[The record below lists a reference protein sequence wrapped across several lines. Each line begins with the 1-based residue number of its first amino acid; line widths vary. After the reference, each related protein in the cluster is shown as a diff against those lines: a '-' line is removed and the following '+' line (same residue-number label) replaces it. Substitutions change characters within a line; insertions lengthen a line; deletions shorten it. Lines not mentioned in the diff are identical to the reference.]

1 MYFRDSEQEST
12 SRQDSIQE
20 PDEKLGTCEMTVK
33 ALRNIIAYC
42 ILPPKGRLIIY
53 RPLVKSVYQKNQI
66 PYFSIKTYVVCTQK
80 NGCKETVLF
89 STQNIC

>member
-1 MYFRDSEQEST
+1 MYFRDSEREST

-53 RPLVKSVYQKNQI
+53 ITAIQIRVYFRVI
-66 PYFSIKTYVVCTQK
+66 SLIILC
-80 NGCKETVLF
+80 
-89 STQNIC
+89 

>member
-1 MYFRDSEQEST
+1 MYFRDSEREST

-42 ILPPKGRLIIY
+42 ILPPKGRLIIFF
-53 RPLVKSVYQKNQI
+53 I
-66 PYFSIKTYVVCTQK
+66 
-80 NGCKETVLF
+80 
-89 STQNIC
+89 

>member
-1 MYFRDSEQEST
+1 MLILKKKSADDQKNCEIAKHSKEPCTMYFRDSEREST

-42 ILPPKGRLIIY
+42 ILPPKGRLIIFF
-53 RPLVKSVYQKNQI
+53 I
-66 PYFSIKTYVVCTQK
+66 
-80 NGCKETVLF
+80 
-89 STQNIC
+89 